1 MIHVI
6 YGDNRF
12 LGLEKVEEIMGGFED
27 FERSD
32 FMSSHADF
40 DFGRVFEA
48 ASTVSMFHEFRL
60 ILVHIETEKDIN
72 KVDVSLLESILKLP
86 KVVVILWLP
95 KKLEK
100 KHVLSKVLGKG
111 VQEHLL
117 VKEKEAQGSLIKRL
131 DALISD
137 RKLGIS
143 SEAKRLLIS
152 NLGDDYMRL
161 ETEVDKLSLLGKRI
175 EVADVEALISL
186 DITKDVFALGNALIA
201 RDAQLAFKIYHDL
214 LMQKQEPLSLL
225 PLIASS
231 LRSIYQVET
240 LKGLGFSDEAVCS
253 QLRMSSGQLWYIKK
267 NQVGRVS
274 NVIEL
279 LNTLASIDQGV
290 KLGEMDAYIAFEVFM
305 IALMA

>member
-32 FMSSHADF
+32 FLSSHADF

-175 EVADVEALISL
+175 EVPDVDALISL

>member
-100 KHVLSKVLGKG
+100 KHALSKVLGKG